1 MKGYGLSSSN
11 GAAWACPHGTWAVSG
26 ERTVAVLVGARLISS
41 TTSFWTKQVMRPDSR
56 EKWAS
61 SLHGGA
67 RRPHCQG
74 PGHERKNGL
83 LWQHDIPLTPA
94 TCPPMTFV
102 RGGQTSHHRCPLP
115 PPTAIP
121 TFDRTCFILEA
132 KWSYWMFLKAEGP
145 GEYGIGKWFSQHSGE
160 WGCLPEMI
168 RKTGLRGRHLRLRE
182 WSPQRPRA
190 WWRGLVSPTGSHSHL

>member
-1 MKGYGLSSSN
+1 MGQPGLVHMAPGQFQEKQQLWSSWGPGSSLP
-11 GAAWACPHGTWAVSG
+11 PHPFGNNKSWGQTQERNELHLFMEEQEDHTARGLDMG
-26 ERTVAVLVGARLISS
+26 ER
-41 TTSFWTKQVMRPDSR
+41 
-56 EKWAS
+56 
-61 SLHGGA
+61 
-67 RRPHCQG
+67 
-74 PGHERKNGL
+74 NGL

-145 GEYGIGKWFSQHSGE
+145 GEYGIGKWFSHHSRERGR
-160 WGCLPEMI
+160 LPEMI